1 MFQTIISNLEE
12 LKTLIRSPMTD
23 ITLLITG
30 LLSLAIIFLLI
41 RILIRLNKPAQT
53 DAMKENLAIFGDNLD
68 RINNSLKDEF
78 QRNRE
83 ESSKVAKDNRDE
95 LLKSLESFDNRLSG
109 NIKDFNENQ
118 RLNFESSISKSKEQ
132 AQNIESRLEKMRATI
147 ENKLKEIQT
156 DNSAKLEKMRE
167 TVNEKLQET
176 LNTRISESFK
186 LVTDQL
192 EQVYKGLGDMQKL
205 AVGVGDLKKVLSN
218 VKTRG
223 IMGEIQLG
231 SILEQYLSPEQFL
244 KNVVVKPGSKES
256 VEYAIKL
263 PGNENPDEPVLLAID
278 SKFPI
283 EDYQRLMEIY
293 ENIADNTKEEIIKAE
308 KAFDNSVL
316 KSAKTINQK
325 YISPP
330 VTTNFAIM
338 FVPTEGLYAQIL
350 TRTGLFEQVQR
361 DSNITVVGPSNLV
374 AFLSSLQM
382 GFRTLAVQ
390 KRSSEVWQ
398 ILGAVKTEFESFEKV
413 LEKAQ
418 NQLISASGNI
428 EKLVGTRS
436 RAIKRKLRNI
446 QELPVSDAAKLLE
459 SKDPELKD
467 PEEENDDMDDGRED

>member
-1 MFQTIISNLEE
+1 MTTILPVIS
-12 LKTLIRSPMTD
+12 IF
-23 ITLLITG
+23 ILLI
-30 LLSLAIIFLLI
+30 LM
-41 RILIRLNKPAQT
+41 ILIIMVFIKLKNPVQ
-53 DAMKENLAIFGDNLD
+53 MESVKEALAIFGNNLD
-68 RINNSLKDEF
+68 KINGSLREEF

-83 ESSKVAKDNRDE
+83 ETSKIAKDNRDE
-95 LLKSLESFDNRLSG
+95 LQKSLESFDVSLSR
-109 NIKDFNENQ
+109 NIRDFNENQ
-118 RLNFESSISKSKEQ
+118 RLNFESSMVRAKEQ
-132 AQNIESRLEKMRATI
+132 AQNIEAKLEKMRETI
-147 ENKLKEIQT
+147 EGKLKEIQT
-156 DNSAKLEKMRE
+156 DNSVKLEQMRE

-186 LVTDQL
+186 MVTDQL

-205 AVGVGDLKKVLSN
+205 AVGVGDLKRVLSN

-223 IMGEIQLG
+223 TMGEIQLG

-244 KNVVVKPGSKES
+244 KNVVIKPGTKES
-256 VEYAIKL
+256 VEFAIKL

-278 SKFPI
+278 SKFPV
-283 EDYQRLMEIY
+283 EDYQRLIEIY
-293 ENIADNTKEEIIKAE
+293 ENIADYSKEEIVKVE
-308 KAFDNSVL
+308 RAFDASVA
-316 KSAKTINQK
+316 KSAKTIWQK

-350 TRTGLFEQVQR
+350 SRTGLFELVQR
-361 DSNITVVGPSNLV
+361 DFNVTVVGPSNLV

-390 KRSSEVWQ
+390 KRSNEVWQ
-398 ILGAVKTEFESFEKV
+398 ILGAVKTEFEGFERV

-418 NQLISASGNI
+418 NQIISASGNI

-446 QELPVSDAAKLLE
+446 QELPASEAARILE
-459 SKDPELKD
+459 SGEAEAEVLDPD
-467 PEEENDDMDDGRED
+467 AENDETNDKT

>member
-1 MFQTIISNLEE
+1 
-12 LKTLIRSPMTD
+12 MT
-23 ITLLITG
+23 TA
-30 LLSLAIIFLLI
+30 LLSLLIVFSLIII
-41 RILIRLNKPAQT
+41 ILIIRVLIQLKNPVQ
-53 DAMKENLAIFGDNLD
+53 MESVKESLAIFGNNLD
-68 RINNSLKDEF
+68 KINNSLKDEF

-95 LLKSLESFDNRLSG
+95 LQKSLESFDIRLSG

-118 RLNFESSISKSKEQ
+118 RINFESSMTRAKEQ
-132 AQNIESRLEKMRATI
+132 AQNIESRLEKMRETI

-156 DNSAKLEKMRE
+156 DNSVKLEQMRE

-186 LVTDQL
+186 MVTDQL

-205 AVGVGDLKKVLSN
+205 AVGVGDLKRVLSN

-223 IMGEIQLG
+223 ILGEIQLG
-231 SILEQYLSPEQFL
+231 SILEQYLSPDQFV
-244 KNVVVKPGSKES
+244 KNVIVKPGTKES

-263 PGNENPDEPVLLAID
+263 PGNENPEEPVLLAID

-283 EDYQRLMEIY
+283 EDYQRLIEIY
-293 ENIADNTKEEIIKAE
+293 ENIADHTKDEIIKVE
-308 KAFDNSVL
+308 KAFDASVV
-316 KSAKTINQK
+316 KSAKTIYQK

-330 VTTNFAIM
+330 LTTNFAIM

-361 DSNITVVGPSNLV
+361 DFNVTVVGPSNLV

-390 KRSSEVWQ
+390 KRSNEVWQ
-398 ILGAVKTEFESFEKV
+398 ILGAVKTEFEGFEKV

-418 NQLISASGNI
+418 NQIISASGNI

-436 RAIKRKLRNI
+436 RAIKRKLRNV
-446 QELPVSDAAKLLE
+446 QELPASEAARLLE
-459 SKDPELKD
+459 SNEADSDTKDF
-467 PEEENDDMDDGRED
+467 EEENEEMSEKVEN

>member
-1 MFQTIISNLEE
+1 
-12 LKTLIRSPMTD
+12 MTD
-23 ITLLITG
+23 TLLIITA
-30 LLSLAIIFLLI
+30 LLALTTIILLI
-41 RILIRLNKPAQT
+41 IIVIRLNRPER
-53 DAMKENLAIFGDNLD
+53 MYLLKESLAIFGNNLD
-68 RINNSLKDEF
+68 KVYNSMKDEF

-83 ESSKVAKDNRDE
+83 ESSKIAKDNRDD
-95 LLKSLESFDNRLSG
+95 LQKSLESFDIRLSG
-109 NIKDFNENQ
+109 NIKEFNENQ
-118 RLNFESSISKSKEQ
+118 RINFESSVNRAKEQ
-132 AQNIESRLEKMRATI
+132 ALNIESRLEKMRETI

-156 DNSAKLEKMRE
+156 DNSVKLEQMRE

-186 LVTDQL
+186 MVTDQL

-205 AVGVGDLKKVLSN
+205 AAGVGDLKKVLSN

-256 VEYAIKL
+256 VEYAIRL

-283 EDYQRLMEIY
+283 EDYQRLIEIY
-293 ENIADNTKEEIIKAE
+293 ENISDFTKEEIIKVE
-308 KAFDNSVL
+308 KAFDASVL
-316 KSAKTINQK
+316 KSAKTIHQK
-325 YISPP
+325 YIAPP
-330 VTTNFAIM
+330 LTTNFAIM

-350 TRTGLFEQVQR
+350 TRTGLFELVQR
-361 DSNITVVGPSNLV
+361 DYNVTVIGPSNLV
-374 AFLSSLQM
+374 AFLSSLQL

-390 KRSSEVWQ
+390 KRSNEVWQ
-398 ILGAVKTEFESFEKV
+398 ILGAVKTEFEGFEKV

-418 NQLISASGNI
+418 NQIISASGNI

-436 RAIKRKLRNI
+436 RAIKRKLRNV
-446 QELPVSDAAKLLE
+446 QELPASEAARLLDSGEAE
-459 SKDPELKD
+459 SETKDFD
-467 PEEENDDMDDGRED
+467 DENEFKGESVEDQ

>member
-1 MFQTIISNLEE
+1 
-12 LKTLIRSPMTD
+12 MT
-23 ITLLITG
+23 TA
-30 LLSLAIIFLLI
+30 LLSLFIVFSLIII
-41 RILIRLNKPAQT
+41 ILIIRVLIQLKNPVQ
-53 DAMKENLAIFGDNLD
+53 MESVKESLAVFGNNLD
-68 RINNSLKDEF
+68 KINNSMKDEF

-95 LLKSLESFDNRLSG
+95 LQKSLESFDMRLSG

-118 RLNFESSISKSKEQ
+118 RINFESSMTRAKEQ
-132 AQNIESRLEKMRATI
+132 ALNIESRLEKMRETI

-156 DNSAKLEKMRE
+156 DNSVKLEQMRE

-186 LVTDQL
+186 MVTDQL

-205 AVGVGDLKKVLSN
+205 AVGVGDLKRVLSN

-223 IMGEIQLG
+223 ILGEIQLG
-231 SILEQYLSPEQFL
+231 SILEQYLSPEQFV
-244 KNVVVKPGSKES
+244 KNVIVKPGTKES

-263 PGNENPDEPVLLAID
+263 PGNENPDEPVFLAID

-283 EDYQRLMEIY
+283 EDYQRLLEIY
-293 ENIADNTKEEIIKAE
+293 ENIADHTKEEIIKVE
-308 KAFDNSVL
+308 KAFDASVV
-316 KSAKTINQK
+316 KSAKTIHQK

-330 VTTNFAIM
+330 LTTNFAIM

-361 DSNITVVGPSNLV
+361 DFNVTVVGPSNLV

-390 KRSSEVWQ
+390 KRSNEVWQ
-398 ILGAVKTEFESFEKV
+398 ILGAVKTEFEGFEKV

-418 NQLISASGNI
+418 NQIISASGNI

-436 RAIKRKLRNI
+436 RAIKRKLRNV
-446 QELPVSDAAKLLE
+446 QELPASEAARILE
-459 SKDPELKD
+459 SNEADTDTKDF
-467 PEEENDDMDDGRED
+467 EEENEEMSEKVEN

>member
-1 MFQTIISNLEE
+1 MTTILSGISLF
-12 LKTLIRSPMTD
+12 M
-23 ITLLITG
+23 LLII
-30 LLSLAIIFLLI
+30 LILIIFIFNQLKNPVQMESV
-41 RILIRLNKPAQT
+41 R
-53 DAMKENLAIFGDNLD
+53 ESLAIFGNNLD
-68 RINNSLKDEF
+68 KINGSLRDEF

-95 LLKSLESFDNRLSG
+95 LQKSLESFDASLSR
-109 NIKDFNENQ
+109 NIREFNENQ
-118 RLNFESSISKSKEQ
+118 RVNFETSITRARDQ
-132 AQNIESRLEKMRATI
+132 AQSIEARLEKMRETI
-147 ENKLKEIQT
+147 EGKLKEIQT
-156 DNSAKLEKMRE
+156 DNSIKLEQMRE

-186 LVTDQL
+186 MVTDQL

-205 AVGVGDLKKVLSN
+205 AVGVGDLKRVLSN

-223 IMGEIQLG
+223 TMGEIQLG

-244 KNVVVKPGSKES
+244 KNAIIKPGTKES
-256 VEYAIKL
+256 VEFAIKL
-263 PGNENPDEPVLLAID
+263 PGNENPDEPVYLAID
-278 SKFPI
+278 SKFPV
-283 EDYQRLMEIY
+283 EDYQRLIEIY
-293 ENIADNTKEEIIKAE
+293 ENITDYSKEEILKAE
-308 KAFDNSVL
+308 RAFDASVA
-316 KSAKTINQK
+316 KSAKTIWQK

-350 TRTGLFEQVQR
+350 SRTGLFELVQR
-361 DSNITVVGPSNLV
+361 DFNVTVVGPSNLV

-390 KRSSEVWQ
+390 KRSNEVWQ
-398 ILGAVKTEFESFEKV
+398 ILGAVKTEFEGFEKV

-418 NQLISASGNI
+418 NQIILASGNI

-446 QELPVSDAAKLLE
+446 QELPASEAARILE
-459 SKDPELKD
+459 SNEADAEVN
-467 PEEENDDMDDGRED
+467 ESDDAPVESEDNS

>member
-1 MFQTIISNLEE
+1 MTTILLCVSIL
-12 LKTLIRSPMTD
+12 L
-23 ITLLITG
+23 LLIIVG
-30 LLSLAIIFLLI
+30 LIIMIFNQL
-41 RILIRLNKPAQT
+41 RNPVH
-53 DAMKENLAIFGDNLD
+53 MESVKEALAIFGNNLD
-68 RINNSLKDEF
+68 KINSSLRDEF

-95 LLKSLESFDNRLSG
+95 LQKSLESFDSSLSR
-109 NIKDFNENQ
+109 NIRDFNENQ
-118 RLNFESSISKSKEQ
+118 RLNFESSMTRAREQ
-132 AQNIESRLEKMRATI
+132 ARNVDSKLEKMRETI
-147 ENKLKEIQT
+147 EGKLKEIQS
-156 DNSAKLEKMRE
+156 DNSVKLEQMRE

-186 LVTDQL
+186 MVTDQL

-205 AVGVGDLKKVLSN
+205 AVGVGDLKRVLSN

-223 IMGEIQLG
+223 TMGEIQLG
-231 SILEQYLSPEQFL
+231 SILEQYLSPDQFL
-244 KNVVVKPGSKES
+244 KNVVIKPGTKES

-263 PGNENPDEPVLLAID
+263 PGNENPDEPLLLAID
-278 SKFPI
+278 SKFPV
-283 EDYQRLMEIY
+283 EDYQRLIEIY
-293 ENIADNTKEEIIKAE
+293 ENIADYSKEEIIRIE
-308 KAFDNSVL
+308 KSFDASVA
-316 KSAKTINQK
+316 KSAKTIWQK

-350 TRTGLFEQVQR
+350 ARTGLFELLQR
-361 DSNITVVGPSNLV
+361 DFNVTVVGPSNLV

-390 KRSSEVWQ
+390 KRSNEVWQ
-398 ILGAVKTEFESFEKV
+398 ILGAVKTEFEGFERV

-418 NQLISASGNI
+418 NQIISASGNI

-446 QELPVSDAAKLLE
+446 QELPASEAARILE
-459 SKDPELKD
+459 SNEADTEVKDS
-467 PEEENDDMDDGRED
+467 EEENEEIDDKLLSE

>member
-1 MFQTIISNLEE
+1 MITI
-12 LKTLIRSPMTD
+12 
-23 ITLLITG
+23 
-30 LLSLAIIFLLI
+30 LLSFAII
-41 RILIRLNKPAQT
+41 ILVIIVILVVRVIIQQKNPVL
-53 DAMKENLAIFGDNLD
+53 MESVKESLAIFGNNLD
-68 RINNSLKDEF
+68 KISNSMKDEF

-95 LLKSLESFDNRLSG
+95 LKKSLESFDIRLSR
-109 NIKDFNENQ
+109 NIQEFNENQ
-118 RLNFESSISKSKEQ
+118 RINYETSMNRAKEQ
-132 AQNIESRLEKMRATI
+132 AQNIESRLEKMRETI

-156 DNSAKLEKMRE
+156 DNSIKLEQMRE

-186 LVTDQL
+186 IVTDQL

-205 AVGVGDLKKVLSN
+205 AIGVGDLKRVLSN

-244 KNVVVKPGSKES
+244 KNVIIKSGTKES
-256 VEYAIKL
+256 VEFAIKL

-283 EDYQRLMEIY
+283 EDYQRLIEIY
-293 ENIADNTKEEIIKAE
+293 ENIADYTKEEIIKVE
-308 KAFDNSVL
+308 KAFDASVI
-316 KSAKTINQK
+316 KSARTIYQK

-330 VTTNFAIM
+330 LTTNFAIM

-350 TRTGLFEQVQR
+350 TRTGLFELVQR
-361 DSNITVVGPSNLV
+361 DFNVTVVGPSNLV

-390 KRSSEVWQ
+390 KRSNEVWQ
-398 ILGAVKTEFESFEKV
+398 ILGAVKTEFEGFEKV

-418 NQLISASGNI
+418 NQIISASGNI

-446 QELPVSDAAKLLE
+446 QELPASEAARILESNETDSE
-459 SKDPELKD
+459 SKDS
-467 PEEENDDMDDGRED
+467 EEENEEINDKVID

>member
-1 MFQTIISNLEE
+1 
-12 LKTLIRSPMTD
+12 MTD
-23 ITLLITG
+23 ILLIIIA
-30 LLSLAIIFLLI
+30 LLALIAIFLLI
-41 RILIRLNKPAQT
+41 RIFARLNNPVQINLL
-53 DAMKENLAIFGDNLD
+53 KESLAIFGNNLD
-68 RINNSLKDEF
+68 KVNNSMKDEF

-83 ESSKVAKDNRDE
+83 ESSKTAKDNRDE
-95 LLKSLESFDNRLSG
+95 LQKSLELFDIRLSG
-109 NIKDFNENQ
+109 NIKEFNENQ
-118 RLNFESSISKSKEQ
+118 RINFESSMIRAKEQ
-132 AQNIESRLEKMRATI
+132 AQNIELRLEKMRETI

-156 DNSAKLEKMRE
+156 DNSVKLEQMRD

-186 LVTDQL
+186 MVTDQL

-231 SILEQYLSPEQFL
+231 SILEQYLSPEQYL
-244 KNVVVKPGSKES
+244 KNVVVKLGSKES

-263 PGNENPDEPVLLAID
+263 PGNENPDEPVLLSID

-283 EDYQRLMEIY
+283 EDYQRLTEVY
-293 ENIADNTKEEIIKAE
+293 ENISDFTKEEIIKVE
-308 KAFDNSVL
+308 KAFDASVV
-316 KSAKTINQK
+316 KSAKTIHQK
-325 YISPP
+325 YIYPP
-330 VTTNFAIM
+330 LTTNFAIM

-350 TRTGLFEQVQR
+350 TRTGLFELVQR
-361 DSNITVVGPSNLV
+361 DFNVTVVGPSNLV

-390 KRSSEVWQ
+390 KRSNEVWQ
-398 ILGAVKTEFESFEKV
+398 ILGAVKTEFEGFEKV

-418 NQLISASGNI
+418 NQIQSASGNI

-446 QELPVSDAAKLLE
+446 QELPASEAARLLE
-459 SKDPELKD
+459 SIEADTDMKDFED
-467 PEEENDDMDDGRED
+467 ENEEKGDNFEN

>member
-1 MFQTIISNLEE
+1 MTIALMTLSLVLSLIIIILVIRIS
-12 LKTLIRSPMTD
+12 
-23 ITLLITG
+23 G
-30 LLSLAIIFLLI
+30 LLKNPAQMGFIKESLAV
-41 RILIRLNKPAQT
+41 
-53 DAMKENLAIFGDNLD
+53 FGNNLD
-68 RINNSLKDEF
+68 KINGSLKDEF

-95 LLKSLESFDNRLSG
+95 LQKSLESFDSRLSG
-109 NIKDFNENQ
+109 NIKDFNETQ
-118 RLNFESSISKSKEQ
+118 RLNFESSVNRAKEQ
-132 AQNIESRLEKMRATI
+132 AQNIESRLEKMRETI
-147 ENKLKEIQT
+147 ENKLKEIQA
-156 DNSAKLEKMRE
+156 DNSVKLEQMRE

-186 LVTDQL
+186 MVTDQL

-205 AVGVGDLKKVLSN
+205 AVGVGDLKRVLSN

-231 SILEQYLSPEQFL
+231 SILEQYLSPEQYV
-244 KNVVVKPGSKES
+244 KNVIVKPGSKES
-256 VEYAIKL
+256 VEFAIKL
-263 PGNENPDEPVLLAID
+263 PGNENPDEPVFLAID

-283 EDYQRLMEIY
+283 EDYQRLIEIY
-293 ENIADNTKEEIIKAE
+293 ENIAEHTKEEIIRVE
-308 KAFDNSVL
+308 KAFDTSVI
-316 KSAKTINQK
+316 KSAKTIHQK

-350 TRTGLFEQVQR
+350 TRTGLFEMVQR
-361 DSNITVVGPSNLV
+361 DFNVTVVGPSNLV

-390 KRSSEVWQ
+390 KRSNEVWQ
-398 ILGAVKTEFESFEKV
+398 ILGAVKTEFEGFEKV

-418 NQLISASGNI
+418 NQIISASGNI

-436 RAIKRKLRNI
+436 RAIKRKLRNV
-446 QELPVSDAAKLLE
+446 QELPVSEAARILE
-459 SKDPELKD
+459 SNETDFDIKET
-467 PEEENDDMDDGRED
+467 EEDSPDIDGNSVN

>member
-1 MFQTIISNLEE
+1 
-12 LKTLIRSPMTD
+12 MT
-23 ITLLITG
+23 TA
-30 LLSLAIIFLLI
+30 LLSLFIVFSLIII
-41 RILIRLNKPAQT
+41 ILIIRVLIQLKNPVQ
-53 DAMKENLAIFGDNLD
+53 MESVKESLTVFGNNLD
-68 RINNSLKDEF
+68 KINNSMKDEF

-95 LLKSLESFDNRLSG
+95 LQKSLESFDMRLSG

-118 RLNFESSISKSKEQ
+118 RVNFESSMTRAKEQ
-132 AQNIESRLEKMRATI
+132 ALNIESRLEKMRETI

-156 DNSAKLEKMRE
+156 DNSVKLEQMRE

-186 LVTDQL
+186 MVTDQL

-205 AVGVGDLKKVLSN
+205 AVGVGDLKRVLSN

-223 IMGEIQLG
+223 ILGEIQLG
-231 SILEQYLSPEQFL
+231 SILEQYLSPEQFV
-244 KNVVVKPGSKES
+244 KNVIVKPGTKES

-263 PGNENPDEPVLLAID
+263 PGNENPDEPVFLAID

-283 EDYQRLMEIY
+283 EDYQRLIEIY
-293 ENIADNTKEEIIKAE
+293 ENIADHTKEEIIKVE
-308 KAFDNSVL
+308 KAFDASVV
-316 KSAKTINQK
+316 KSAKTIHQK

-330 VTTNFAIM
+330 LTTNFAIM

-350 TRTGLFEQVQR
+350 TRTGLFELVQR
-361 DSNITVVGPSNLV
+361 DFNVTVVGPSNLV

-390 KRSSEVWQ
+390 KRSNEVWQ
-398 ILGAVKTEFESFEKV
+398 ILGAVKTEFEGFEKV

-418 NQLISASGNI
+418 NQIISASGNI

-436 RAIKRKLRNI
+436 RAIKRKLRNV
-446 QELPVSDAAKLLE
+446 QELPASETARILE
-459 SKDPELKD
+459 SNEADTDTKDF
-467 PEEENDDMDDGRED
+467 EEENEEMSERVEN

>member
-1 MFQTIISNLEE
+1 MESV
-12 LKTLIRSPMTD
+12 
-23 ITLLITG
+23 
-30 LLSLAIIFLLI
+30 
-41 RILIRLNKPAQT
+41 
-53 DAMKENLAIFGDNLD
+53 KESLAIFGNNLD
-68 RINNSLKDEF
+68 KINNSMKDEF

-83 ESSKVAKDNRDE
+83 ESSKTAKDNRDE
-95 LLKSLESFDNRLSG
+95 LQKSLESFDIRLSG
-109 NIKDFNENQ
+109 NIRDFNENQ
-118 RLNFESSISKSKEQ
+118 RINFESSMVRAKEQ
-132 AQNIESRLEKMRATI
+132 AQNIESRLEKMRETI

-156 DNSAKLEKMRE
+156 DNSVKLEQMRE

-186 LVTDQL
+186 MVTDQL

-205 AVGVGDLKKVLSN
+205 AVGVGDLKRVLSN

-231 SILEQYLSPEQFL
+231 SILEQYLSPDQFV
-244 KNVVVKPGSKES
+244 KNVIVKSGSKES

-263 PGNENPDEPVLLAID
+263 PGNENPDEPVFLAID
-278 SKFPI
+278 SKFPV
-283 EDYQRLMEIY
+283 EDYQRLIEIY
-293 ENIADNTKEEIIKAE
+293 ENIADHSKEEIIKVE
-308 KAFDNSVL
+308 KAFDASVA
-316 KSAKTINQK
+316 KSAKTIYQK

-330 VTTNFAIM
+330 LTTNFAIM

-350 TRTGLFEQVQR
+350 TRTGLFELVQR
-361 DSNITVVGPSNLV
+361 DYNVTVVGPSNLV

-390 KRSSEVWQ
+390 KRSNEVWQ
-398 ILGAVKTEFESFEKV
+398 ILGAVKTEFEGFEKV

-418 NQLISASGNI
+418 NQIISASGNI

-446 QELPVSDAAKLLE
+446 QELPASEAARILE
-459 SKDPELKD
+459 SNEADTDTKDF
-467 PEEENDDMDDGRED
+467 EEENEEMSEKVEN

>member
-1 MFQTIISNLEE
+1 MTSII
-12 LKTLIRSPMTD
+12 
-23 ITLLITG
+23 
-30 LLSLAIIFLLI
+30 LSVAIFLLLVIGFLII
-41 RILIRLNKPAQT
+41 RIFILLKNPAQ
-53 DAMKENLAIFGDNLD
+53 MEYVKESLAIFGNNLD
-68 RINNSLKDEF
+68 KVNSSLKDEF

-95 LLKSLESFDNRLSG
+95 LQKSLEAFDIRLSR
-109 NIKDFNENQ
+109 NINEFNENQ
-118 RLNFESSISKSKEQ
+118 RLNFESSMNRAREQ
-132 AQNIESRLEKMRATI
+132 AQSIELRLEKMRETI
-147 ENKLKEIQT
+147 EGKLKEIQT
-156 DNSAKLEKMRE
+156 DNSVKLEQMRE

-186 LVTDQL
+186 MVTDQL

-223 IMGEIQLG
+223 TMGEIQLG

-244 KNVVVKPGSKES
+244 KNVVVKPGTRES
-256 VEYAIKL
+256 VEFAIKL

-278 SKFPI
+278 SKFPV
-283 EDYQRLMEIY
+283 EDYQRLIEIY
-293 ENIADNTKEEIIKAE
+293 ENISDYTKEEIIKVE
-308 KAFDNSVL
+308 RAFDASVV
-316 KSAKTINQK
+316 KSAKTIFQK

-330 VTTNFAIM
+330 LTTNFAIM

-350 TRTGLFEQVQR
+350 SRTGLFELVQR
-361 DSNITVVGPSNLV
+361 DFSVTVVGPSNLV

-390 KRSSEVWQ
+390 KRSNEVWQ
-398 ILGAVKTEFESFEKV
+398 ILGAVKTEFEGFEKV

-418 NQLISASGNI
+418 NQIISASGNI

-446 QELPVSDAAKLLE
+446 QELPASEAARILE
-459 SKDPELKD
+459 SIEGDSDLKNPD
-467 PEEENDDMDDGRED
+467 EETEETEDNS

>member
-1 MFQTIISNLEE
+1 
-12 LKTLIRSPMTD
+12 MTD
-23 ITLLITG
+23 ILLIITA
-30 LLSLAIIFLLI
+30 LLALSVLILLV
-41 RILIRLNKPAQT
+41 RILARLNNPVQI
-53 DAMKENLAIFGDNLD
+53 DLLKESLAIFGNNLEK
-68 RINNSLKDEF
+68 INISMKNEF

-83 ESSKVAKDNRDE
+83 ESSKVATDNRDE
-95 LLKSLESFDNRLSG
+95 LRKSLESFDTRLSG
-109 NIKDFNENQ
+109 NIRDFNENQ
-118 RLNFESSISKSKEQ
+118 RVNFESSMNRAKEQ
-132 AQNIESRLEKMRATI
+132 AQNIELRLEKMRETI
-147 ENKLKEIQT
+147 ETKLREIQT
-156 DNSAKLEKMRE
+156 DNSAKLEQMRE

-186 LVTDQL
+186 IVTDQL

-244 KNVVVKPGSKES
+244 KNVIVKPGSKES
-256 VEYAIKL
+256 VEYVIKL
-263 PGNENPDEPVLLAID
+263 PGNENPEEPVLLAID

-283 EDYQRLMEIY
+283 EDYQRLVEIY
-293 ENIADNTKEEIIKAE
+293 ENISIYSKEEIIKAE
-308 KAFDNSVL
+308 KSFDSSVV
-316 KSAKTINQK
+316 KSAKTIHQK

-350 TRTGLFEQVQR
+350 TRTGLFELLQR
-361 DSNITVVGPSNLV
+361 EFNVTVVGPSNLV

-390 KRSSEVWQ
+390 KRSNEVWQ
-398 ILGAVKTEFESFEKV
+398 ILGAVKTEFEGFEKV

-418 NQLISASGNI
+418 NQIISASGNI

-436 RAIKRKLRNI
+436 RAIKRKLRNV
-446 QELPVSDAAKLLE
+446 QELPASEAARILE
-459 SKDPELKD
+459 SGETDSDQDPKED
-467 PEEENDDMDDGRED
+467 EDENGEMRE

>member
-1 MFQTIISNLEE
+1 
-12 LKTLIRSPMTD
+12 MTD
-23 ITLLITG
+23 ILPIIIALLALI
-30 LLSLAIIFLLI
+30 AIFLLI
-41 RILIRLNKPAQT
+41 RIFARLNNPVQINLL
-53 DAMKENLAIFGDNLD
+53 KESLAIFGNNLD
-68 RINNSLKDEF
+68 KVNNSMKDEF

-83 ESSKVAKDNRDE
+83 ESSKTAKDNRDE
-95 LLKSLESFDNRLSG
+95 LQKSLELFDIRLSG
-109 NIKDFNENQ
+109 NIKEFNENQ
-118 RLNFESSISKSKEQ
+118 RLNFESSMIRAKEQ
-132 AQNIESRLEKMRATI
+132 AQNIELRLEKMRETI

-156 DNSAKLEKMRE
+156 DNSVKLEQMRE

-186 LVTDQL
+186 MVTDQL

-231 SILEQYLSPEQFL
+231 SILEQYLSPEQYL

-263 PGNENPDEPVLLAID
+263 PGNENPDEPVLLSID
-278 SKFPI
+278 SKFPV
-283 EDYQRLMEIY
+283 EDYQRLTEVY
-293 ENIADNTKEEIIKAE
+293 ENISDFTKEEIIKVE
-308 KAFDNSVL
+308 KAFDASVV
-316 KSAKTINQK
+316 KSAKTIHQK

-330 VTTNFAIM
+330 LTTNFAIM

-350 TRTGLFEQVQR
+350 TRTGLFELVQR
-361 DSNITVVGPSNLV
+361 DFNVTVVGPSNLV

-390 KRSSEVWQ
+390 KRSNEVWQ
-398 ILGAVKTEFESFEKV
+398 ILGAVKTEFEGFEKV

-418 NQLISASGNI
+418 NQIQSASGNI

-446 QELPVSDAAKLLE
+446 QELPASEAARLLE
-459 SKDPELKD
+459 SIEADTDMKDFED
-467 PEEENDDMDDGRED
+467 ENEEKGDNFEN

>member
-1 MFQTIISNLEE
+1 MS
-12 LKTLIRSPMTD
+12 D
-23 ITLLITG
+23 TLLIILA
-30 LLSLAIIFLLI
+30 LLVLSAVFLLI
-41 RILIRLNKPAQT
+41 RINIHINKPTQT
-53 DAMKENLAIFGDNLD
+53 STLKESLAIFG
-68 RINNSLKDEF
+68 NSLDKISNSMKDEF

-83 ESSKVAKDNRDE
+83 ESSKIAKDNRDE
-95 LLKSLESFDNRLSG
+95 LQKSLESFDNRLSG
-109 NIKDFNENQ
+109 NIRDFNENQ
-118 RLNFESSISKSKEQ
+118 RVNFESSTTRSKEQ
-132 AQNIESRLEKMRATI
+132 ARNIESRLEKMRDTI

-156 DNSAKLEKMRE
+156 DNSVKLEQMRE

-176 LNTRISESFK
+176 LNTRIGESFK

-205 AVGVGDLKKVLSN
+205 AVGVGDLKRVLSN

-244 KNVVVKPGSKES
+244 KNVIVKPGSSES

-263 PGNENPDEPVLLAID
+263 PGNENPEEPVLLAID

-283 EDYQRLMEIY
+283 EDYQRLIEIY
-293 ENIADNTKEEIIKAE
+293 ENIADHTKEEIGKAE
-308 KAFDNSVL
+308 RAFDSSVL
-316 KSAKTINQK
+316 KSAKTIYQK

-330 VTTNFAIM
+330 LTTNFAIM
-338 FVPTEGLYAQIL
+338 FVPTEGLYAQVL
-350 TRTGLFEQVQR
+350 MRTGLFEQAQR
-361 DSNITVVGPSNLV
+361 DYNITVVGPSNLV

-390 KRSSEVWQ
+390 KRSNEVWQ
-398 ILGAVKTEFESFEKV
+398 ILGAVKTEFEGFEKV

-418 NQLISASGNI
+418 NQINSASGNI

-446 QELPVSDAAKLLE
+446 QQLPVSEATRLME
-459 SKDPELKD
+459 SADNDSDIKDIEEENEELKD
-467 PEEENDDMDDGRED
+467 QVID

>member
-1 MFQTIISNLEE
+1 MADALIIIATLSALATII
-12 LKTLIRSPMTD
+12 
-23 ITLLITG
+23 
-30 LLSLAIIFLLI
+30 LSI
-41 RILIRLNKPAQT
+41 RILAMLKYPVQT
-53 DAMKENLAIFGDNLD
+53 DLMKEYLAIFGNNIDKL
-68 RINNSLKDEF
+68 NNSMKDEF

-83 ESSKVAKDNRDE
+83 ETSKTAKDNRDE
-95 LLKSLESFDNRLSG
+95 LQKSLESFDNRLSG
-109 NIKDFNENQ
+109 NIREFNENQ
-118 RLNFESSISKSKEQ
+118 RINSENSMNRSKEQ
-132 AQNIESRLEKMRATI
+132 AQNIESRLEKMRETI

-156 DNSAKLEKMRE
+156 DNSVKLEQMRE

-186 LVTDQL
+186 MVTDQL

-231 SILEQYLSPEQFL
+231 SILEQYLSPEQYL

-278 SKFPI
+278 SKFPV
-283 EDYQRLMEIY
+283 EDYQRLTEIY
-293 ENIADNTKEEIIKAE
+293 ENISDFGKEEIIKVE
-308 KAFDNSVL
+308 KAFDSSVA
-316 KSAKTINQK
+316 KSARTINQK

-330 VTTNFAIM
+330 FTTNFAIM

-350 TRTGLFEQVQR
+350 TRTGLFEMLQR
-361 DSNITVVGPSNLV
+361 DFNVTVVGPSNLV

-390 KRSSEVWQ
+390 KRSNEVWQ
-398 ILGAVKTEFESFEKV
+398 ILGAVKTEFEGFEKV

-418 NQLISASGNI
+418 NQIISASGNI

-436 RAIKRKLRNI
+436 RAIKRKLRNV
-446 QELPVSDAAKLLE
+446 QELPASEAARLLE
-459 SKDPELKD
+459 STETDTDTKDPDMED
-467 PEEENDDMDDGRED
+467 EEMSDNVQN

>member
-1 MFQTIISNLEE
+1 
-12 LKTLIRSPMTD
+12 MT
-23 ITLLITG
+23 TA
-30 LLSLAIIFLLI
+30 LLSLFIVFSLIII
-41 RILIRLNKPAQT
+41 ILIIRVLIQLKNPVQ
-53 DAMKENLAIFGDNLD
+53 MESVKESLTVFGNNLD
-68 RINNSLKDEF
+68 KINNSMKDEF

-95 LLKSLESFDNRLSG
+95 LQKSLESFDMRLSG

-118 RLNFESSISKSKEQ
+118 RVNFESSMTRAKEQ
-132 AQNIESRLEKMRATI
+132 ALNIESRLEKMRETI

-156 DNSAKLEKMRE
+156 DNSVKLEQMRE

-186 LVTDQL
+186 MVTDQL

-205 AVGVGDLKKVLSN
+205 AVGVGDLKRVLSN

-223 IMGEIQLG
+223 ILGEIQLG
-231 SILEQYLSPEQFL
+231 SILEQYLSPEQFV
-244 KNVVVKPGSKES
+244 KNVIVKPGTKES

-263 PGNENPDEPVLLAID
+263 PGNENPDEPVFLAID

-283 EDYQRLMEIY
+283 EDYQRLIEIY
-293 ENIADNTKEEIIKAE
+293 ENIADHTKEEIIKVE
-308 KAFDNSVL
+308 KAFDASVV
-316 KSAKTINQK
+316 KSAKTIHQK

-330 VTTNFAIM
+330 LTTNFAIM

-361 DSNITVVGPSNLV
+361 DFNVTVVGPSNLV

-390 KRSSEVWQ
+390 KRSNEVWQ
-398 ILGAVKTEFESFEKV
+398 ILGAVKTEFEGFEKV

-418 NQLISASGNI
+418 NQIISASGNI

-436 RAIKRKLRNI
+436 RAIKRKLRNV
-446 QELPVSDAAKLLE
+446 QELPASEAARILE
-459 SKDPELKD
+459 SNEADTDTKDF
-467 PEEENDDMDDGRED
+467 EEENEEMSERVEN

>member
-1 MFQTIISNLEE
+1 MSDIFLVITII
-12 LKTLIRSPMTD
+12 
-23 ITLLITG
+23 
-30 LLSLAIIFLLI
+30 LAIGAIILLI
-41 RILIRLNKPAQT
+41 RVLTRINNPLQT
-53 DAMKENLAIFGDNLD
+53 NSLKESLAIFGNNLD
-68 RINNSLKDEF
+68 KVNNSMKDEF

-83 ESSKVAKDNRDE
+83 ESSKTAKDNRDE
-95 LLKSLESFDNRLSG
+95 LQKSLESFDIRLSG
-109 NIKDFNENQ
+109 NIRDFNENQ
-118 RLNFESSISKSKEQ
+118 RLNFESSMNRAKEQ
-132 AQNIESRLEKMRATI
+132 AQNIESRLEKMRETI

-156 DNSAKLEKMRE
+156 DNSVKLEQMRE

-186 LVTDQL
+186 MVTEQL

-244 KNVVVKPGSKES
+244 KNVIVKPGSKES

-283 EDYQRLMEIY
+283 EDYQRLIEIY
-293 ENIADNTKEEIIKAE
+293 ENIADHTKEEIIKVE
-308 KAFDNSVL
+308 KAFDASVL
-316 KSAKTINQK
+316 KSAKTIYQK

-330 VTTNFAIM
+330 LTTNFAIM

-361 DSNITVVGPSNLV
+361 DFNVTVVGPSNLV

-390 KRSSEVWQ
+390 KRSNEVWQ
-398 ILGAVKTEFESFEKV
+398 ILGAVKTEFEGFEKV

-418 NQLISASGNI
+418 NQIISASGNI

-436 RAIKRKLRNI
+436 RAIKRKLRNV
-446 QELPVSDAAKLLE
+446 QELPVSEAARILE
-459 SKDPELKD
+459 SAESDGDIKDI
-467 PEEENDDMDDGRED
+467 EEENDEVSDNVEN

>member
-1 MFQTIISNLEE
+1 MYIAI
-12 LKTLIRSPMTD
+12 
-23 ITLLITG
+23 
-30 LLSLAIIFLLI
+30 LLSLITIFLLI
-41 RILIRLNKPAQT
+41 RLNTRINKPGHT
-53 DAMKENLAIFGDNLD
+53 DALKESLAIFGNNLD
-68 RINNSLKDEF
+68 KINSSLKDEF

-95 LLKSLESFDNRLSG
+95 LQKSLESFDSRLSG
-109 NIKDFNENQ
+109 NIKEFNETQ
-118 RLNFESSISKSKEQ
+118 RLNFESSMNRAKEQ
-132 AQNIESRLEKMRATI
+132 AQNIELRLEKMRETI

-156 DNSAKLEKMRE
+156 DNSVKLEQMRE

-186 LVTDQL
+186 MVTDQL

-205 AVGVGDLKKVLSN
+205 ATGVGDLKKVLSN

-231 SILEQYLSPEQFL
+231 SILEQYLSPEQYL

-256 VEYAIKL
+256 VEFAIKL
-263 PGNENPDEPVLLAID
+263 PGNENPEEPVLLAID

-283 EDYQRLMEIY
+283 EDYQRLLEIY
-293 ENIADNTKEEIIKAE
+293 ENIGDHTKEDIIKVE
-308 KAFDNSVL
+308 RAFDASVM
-316 KSAKTINQK
+316 KSAKTIHQK
-325 YISPP
+325 YIEPP
-330 VTTNFAIM
+330 LTTNFAIM

-350 TRTGLFEQVQR
+350 TRTGLFEMVQR
-361 DSNITVVGPSNLV
+361 DFNVTVVGPSNIV

-390 KRSSEVWQ
+390 KRSNEVWQ
-398 ILGAVKTEFESFEKV
+398 ILGAVKTEFEGFEKV

-418 NQLISASGNI
+418 NQIISASGNI

-436 RAIKRKLRNI
+436 RAIKRKLRNV
-446 QELPVSDAAKLLE
+446 QELPVSEAVRVLE
-459 SKDPELKD
+459 SNDPDLKD
-467 PEEENDDMDDGRED
+467 LDDNENDEKELSEGIEN

>member
-1 MFQTIISNLEE
+1 MTTILLVTAI
-12 LKTLIRSPMTD
+12 I
-23 ITLLITG
+23 ILLIVAVITI
-30 LLSLAIIFLLI
+30 LIIIRLRNPIQMDAVRESLAV
-41 RILIRLNKPAQT
+41 
-53 DAMKENLAIFGDNLD
+53 FGNNLD
-68 RINNSLKDEF
+68 KINSLLRDEF

-83 ESSKVAKDNRDE
+83 ESSRVAKDNRDE
-95 LLKSLESFDNRLSG
+95 LQKSLVAFDVSLTRS
-109 NIKDFNENQ
+109 IKDFNETQ
-118 RLNFESSISKSKEQ
+118 RQNFESSMTRAREQ
-132 AQNIESRLEKMRATI
+132 AQNIETKLEKMRETI

-156 DNSAKLEKMRE
+156 DNSIKLEQMRE

-186 LVTDQL
+186 MVTDQL

-205 AVGVGDLKKVLSN
+205 AVGVGDLKRVLSN

-223 IMGEIQLG
+223 TLGEIQLG

-244 KNVVVKPGSKES
+244 KNVVVKPGTRES

-263 PGNENPDEPVLLAID
+263 PGNENPDEPVMLAID
-278 SKFPI
+278 SKFPV
-283 EDYQRLMEIY
+283 EDYQRLMEVY
-293 ENIADNTKEEIIKAE
+293 ENIADYPKEEILKVE
-308 KAFDNSVL
+308 RAFDASVI
-316 KSAKTINQK
+316 KSAKTIWQK

-350 TRTGLFEQVQR
+350 SRTGLFETVQR
-361 DSNITVVGPSNLV
+361 DFNVTVVGPSNLV

-390 KRSSEVWQ
+390 KRSNEVWQ
-398 ILGAVKTEFESFEKV
+398 ILGAVKTEFEGFEKV

-418 NQLISASGNI
+418 NQIISASGNI

-446 QELPVSDAAKLLE
+446 QELPASEAARILE
-459 SKDPELKD
+459 SNESDTEPGDNHDEND
-467 PEEENDDMDDGRED
+467 GSGENDDNS

>member
-1 MFQTIISNLEE
+1 MEFV
-12 LKTLIRSPMTD
+12 
-23 ITLLITG
+23 
-30 LLSLAIIFLLI
+30 
-41 RILIRLNKPAQT
+41 
-53 DAMKENLAIFGDNLD
+53 KESLAIFGNNLD
-68 RINNSLKDEF
+68 KVNNSMKDEF

-95 LLKSLESFDNRLSG
+95 LQKSLESFDMRLSG
-109 NIKDFNENQ
+109 NIKEFNENQ
-118 RLNFESSISKSKEQ
+118 RLNFESSMIRAKEQ
-132 AQNIESRLEKMRATI
+132 AQNIESRLEKMRETI

-156 DNSAKLEKMRE
+156 DNSLKLEQMRE

-186 LVTDQL
+186 IVTDQL

-223 IMGEIQLG
+223 ILGEIQLG
-231 SILEQYLSPEQFL
+231 SILEQYLSPEQFV
-244 KNVVVKPGSKES
+244 KNVIVKPGSRES
-256 VEYAIKL
+256 VEFAIKL
-263 PGNENPDEPVLLAID
+263 PGNENPEEPVLLAID

-283 EDYQRLMEIY
+283 EDYQRLLEIY
-293 ENIADNTKEEIIKAE
+293 ENIADHTKEEIIKVE
-308 KAFDNSVL
+308 RAFDASVI
-316 KSAKTINQK
+316 KSAKTIHQK

-350 TRTGLFEQVQR
+350 TRTGLFELVQR
-361 DSNITVVGPSNLV
+361 DFNVTVVGPSNIV

-390 KRSSEVWQ
+390 KRSNEVWQ
-398 ILGAVKTEFESFEKV
+398 ILGAVKTEFEGFEKV

-418 NQLISASGNI
+418 NQIISASGNI

-436 RAIKRKLRNI
+436 RAIKRKLRNV
-446 QELPVSDAAKLLE
+446 QELPVSEAARILE
-459 SKDPELKD
+459 SGDADLDIQEPD
-467 PEEENDDMDDGRED
+467 EESMESTE

>member
-1 MFQTIISNLEE
+1 
-12 LKTLIRSPMTD
+12 MT
-23 ITLLITG
+23 TA
-30 LLSLAIIFLLI
+30 LLSLSIVFSLIIIILMI
-41 RILIRLNKPAQT
+41 RIFIQLRNPVQMESVRESLV
-53 DAMKENLAIFGDNLD
+53 IFGSNLD
-68 RINNSLKDEF
+68 KINNSMKDEF

-95 LLKSLESFDNRLSG
+95 LQKSLESFDMRLSG

-118 RLNFESSISKSKEQ
+118 RINFESSMTRAKEQ
-132 AQNIESRLEKMRATI
+132 AQNIESRLEKMRETI
-147 ENKLKEIQT
+147 ETKLKEIQT
-156 DNSAKLEKMRE
+156 DNSTKLEQMRE

-186 LVTDQL
+186 MVTDQL

-205 AVGVGDLKKVLSN
+205 AVGVGDLKRVLSN

-223 IMGEIQLG
+223 ILGEIQLG
-231 SILEQYLSPEQFL
+231 SILEQYLSPEQFV
-244 KNVVVKPGSKES
+244 KNVIVKPGTKES

-278 SKFPI
+278 SKFPV
-283 EDYQRLMEIY
+283 EDYQRLIEIY
-293 ENIADNTKEEIIKAE
+293 ENIADYTKEEIIKVE
-308 KAFDNSVL
+308 KAFDASVV
-316 KSAKTINQK
+316 KSAKTIFQK

-350 TRTGLFEQVQR
+350 TRTGLFELVQR
-361 DSNITVVGPSNLV
+361 EFNVTVVGPSNLV

-390 KRSSEVWQ
+390 KRSNEVWQ
-398 ILGAVKTEFESFEKV
+398 ILGAVKTEFEGFEKV

-418 NQLISASGNI
+418 NQIISASGNI

-446 QELPVSDAAKLLE
+446 QELPASEAARILE
-459 SKDPELKD
+459 SNETDIDAKDQ
-467 PEEENDDMDDGRED
+467 EEENEEMSERVDN

>member
-1 MFQTIISNLEE
+1 
-12 LKTLIRSPMTD
+12 MT
-23 ITLLITG
+23 TA
-30 LLSLAIIFLLI
+30 LLSLLIVSSIII
-41 RILIRLNKPAQT
+41 IILVIKVFAQLKNPVH
-53 DAMKENLAIFGDNLD
+53 MESVKESLAIFGNNLD
-68 RINNSLKDEF
+68 KIDDSLKNEF

-95 LLKSLESFDNRLSG
+95 LQKSLQSFDTRLSG

-118 RLNFESSISKSKEQ
+118 RINFESSMIRAKEQ
-132 AQNIESRLEKMRATI
+132 AQNIESRLEKMRDTI

-156 DNSAKLEKMRE
+156 DNSVKLEKMRE

-186 LVTDQL
+186 IVTEQL

-231 SILEQYLSPEQFL
+231 SILEQYLSPEQFV
-244 KNVVVKPGSKES
+244 KNVIIKPGTKES

-263 PGNENPDEPVLLAID
+263 PGNENPEEPVLLAID
-278 SKFPI
+278 SKFPV
-283 EDYQRLMEIY
+283 EDYQRLIEIY
-293 ENIADNTKEEIIKAE
+293 ENIADHTKEEIIKVE
-308 KAFDNSVL
+308 RAFDASVV
-316 KSAKTINQK
+316 KSAKTIYQK
-325 YISPP
+325 YIYPP
-330 VTTNFAIM
+330 LTTNFAVM

-350 TRTGLFEQVQR
+350 TRTGLFELVQR
-361 DSNITVVGPSNLV
+361 DFNVTVVGPSNLV

-390 KRSSEVWQ
+390 KRSNEVWQ
-398 ILGAVKTEFESFEKV
+398 ILGAVKTEFEGFEKV

-418 NQLISASGNI
+418 NQIISASGNI

-446 QELPVSDAAKLLE
+446 QELPVSEAARILE
-459 SKDPELKD
+459 SAEFDTDTKDVEEGNDEMNDKPEF
-467 PEEENDDMDDGRED
+467 

>member
-1 MFQTIISNLEE
+1 
-12 LKTLIRSPMTD
+12 MT
-23 ITLLITG
+23 TA
-30 LLSLAIIFLLI
+30 LLSLLIVFSLIII
-41 RILIRLNKPAQT
+41 ILIVRIFNQLKNPVQ
-53 DAMKENLAIFGDNLD
+53 MESVKESLAIFGNNLD
-68 RINNSLKDEF
+68 KINNSMKDEF
-78 QRNRE
+78 QRNRQ
-83 ESSKVAKDNRDE
+83 ESSKTAKDNRDE
-95 LLKSLESFDNRLSG
+95 LQKSLESFDIRLSG

-118 RLNFESSISKSKEQ
+118 RINFESSMTRAKEQ
-132 AQNIESRLEKMRATI
+132 AQNIESRLEKMRETI

-156 DNSAKLEKMRE
+156 DNSVKLEQMRE

-186 LVTDQL
+186 MVTDQL

-205 AVGVGDLKKVLSN
+205 AVGVGDLKRVLSN

-223 IMGEIQLG
+223 ILGEIQLG
-231 SILEQYLSPEQFL
+231 SILEQYLSPEQFV
-244 KNVVVKPGSKES
+244 KNVVVKSGSKES

-283 EDYQRLMEIY
+283 EDYQRLIEIY
-293 ENIADNTKEEIIKAE
+293 ENIADHTKEEIIKVE
-308 KAFDNSVL
+308 KAFDVSVV
-316 KSAKTINQK
+316 KSAKTIYQK
-325 YISPP
+325 YIFPP
-330 VTTNFAIM
+330 LTTNFAIM

-361 DSNITVVGPSNLV
+361 DFNVTVVGPSNLV

-390 KRSSEVWQ
+390 KRSNEVWQ
-398 ILGAVKTEFESFEKV
+398 ILGAVKTEFEGFEKV

-418 NQLISASGNI
+418 NQIISASGNI

-446 QELPVSDAAKLLE
+446 QELPASEAARILE
-459 SKDPELKD
+459 SAEADTDTKDL
-467 PEEENDDMDDGRED
+467 EEENEEMIERVEN

>member
-1 MFQTIISNLEE
+1 MTTILLGIS
-12 LKTLIRSPMTD
+12 IF
-23 ITLLITG
+23 ILLI
-30 LLSLAIIFLLI
+30 IM
-41 RILIRLNKPAQT
+41 ILIIMVFIQLKNPAQ
-53 DAMKENLAIFGDNLD
+53 MESVKESLAIFGNNLD
-68 RINNSLKDEF
+68 KINSSLKDEF

-95 LLKSLESFDNRLSG
+95 LQKSLESFDISLSR
-109 NIKDFNENQ
+109 NIREFNENQ
-118 RLNFESSISKSKEQ
+118 RLNFESSMARAKEQ
-132 AQNIESRLEKMRATI
+132 AQNIESKLEKMRETI

-156 DNSAKLEKMRE
+156 DNSVKLEQMRE

-186 LVTDQL
+186 MVTDQL

-205 AVGVGDLKKVLSN
+205 AVGVGDLKRVLSN

-223 IMGEIQLG
+223 TMGEIQLG

-244 KNVVVKPGSKES
+244 KNVVIKPGTKES
-256 VEYAIKL
+256 VEFAIKL

-278 SKFPI
+278 SKFPV
-283 EDYQRLMEIY
+283 EDYQRLIEIY
-293 ENIADNTKEEIIKAE
+293 ENIADYSKEEIIKVE
-308 KAFDNSVL
+308 RAFDASVA
-316 KSAKTINQK
+316 KSAKTIWQK

-350 TRTGLFEQVQR
+350 ARTGLFELVQR
-361 DSNITVVGPSNLV
+361 DFNVTVVGPSNLV

-390 KRSSEVWQ
+390 KRSNEVWQ
-398 ILGAVKTEFESFEKV
+398 ILGAVKTEFEGFEKV

-418 NQLISASGNI
+418 NQIISASGNI

-446 QELPVSDAAKLLE
+446 QELPASEAARILE
-459 SKDPELKD
+459 SNEADAEVKDS
-467 PEEENDDMDDGRED
+467 EEENEEI

>member
-1 MFQTIISNLEE
+1 
-12 LKTLIRSPMTD
+12 MTR
-23 ITLLITG
+23 
-30 LLSLAIIFLLI
+30 A
-41 RILIRLNKPAQT
+41 R
-53 DAMKENLAIFGDNLD
+53 
-68 RINNSLKDEF
+68 
-78 QRNRE
+78 
-83 ESSKVAKDNRDE
+83 
-95 LLKSLESFDNRLSG
+95 
-109 NIKDFNENQ
+109 
-118 RLNFESSISKSKEQ
+118 EQ
-132 AQNIESRLEKMRATI
+132 AQSIELRLEKMRETI
-147 ENKLKEIQT
+147 EGKLKEIQT
-156 DNSAKLEKMRE
+156 DNSVKLEQMRE

-186 LVTDQL
+186 MVTDQL

-205 AVGVGDLKKVLSN
+205 AVGVGDLKRVLSN

-223 IMGEIQLG
+223 TMGEIQLG

-244 KNVVVKPGSKES
+244 KNVIIKPGTKES
-256 VEYAIKL
+256 VEFAIKL

-283 EDYQRLMEIY
+283 EDYQRLIEIY
-293 ENIADNTKEEIIKAE
+293 ENIADYSKEEIIKAE
-308 KAFDNSVL
+308 RSFDASVA
-316 KSAKTINQK
+316 KSAKTIWQK

-350 TRTGLFEQVQR
+350 SRTGLFELVQR
-361 DSNITVVGPSNLV
+361 DFNVTVVGPSNLV

-390 KRSSEVWQ
+390 KRSNEVWQ
-398 ILGAVKTEFESFEKV
+398 ILGAVKTEFEGFERV

-418 NQLISASGNI
+418 NQIISASGNI

-446 QELPVSDAAKLLE
+446 QELPASEAARILE
-459 SKDPELKD
+459 SNESETEIKDPED
-467 PEEENDDMDDGRED
+467 EAGETEDNS

>member
-1 MFQTIISNLEE
+1 MTTILSGIS
-12 LKTLIRSPMTD
+12 IIM
-23 ITLLITG
+23 LLIN
-30 LLSLAIIFLLI
+30 LILIIFIFNQLK
-41 RILIRLNKPAQT
+41 NPVQ
-53 DAMKENLAIFGDNLD
+53 MESVKESLAIFGNNLD
-68 RINNSLKDEF
+68 KINGSLRDEF

-95 LLKSLESFDNRLSG
+95 LRKSLETFDASLSR
-109 NIKDFNENQ
+109 NIREFNENQ
-118 RLNFESSISKSKEQ
+118 RVNFESSITRAREQ
-132 AQNIESRLEKMRATI
+132 AQSIEARLEKMRETI
-147 ENKLKEIQT
+147 EGKLKEIQT
-156 DNSAKLEKMRE
+156 DNSIKLEQMRE

-186 LVTDQL
+186 IVTDQL

-205 AVGVGDLKKVLSN
+205 AVGVGDLKRVLSN

-223 IMGEIQLG
+223 TMGEIQLG

-244 KNVVVKPGSKES
+244 KNVIIKPGTKES
-256 VEYAIKL
+256 VEFAIKL
-263 PGNENPDEPVLLAID
+263 PGNENPDEPVYLAID
-278 SKFPI
+278 SKFPV
-283 EDYQRLMEIY
+283 EDYQRLIEIY
-293 ENIADNTKEEIIKAE
+293 ENITDYSKEEILKAE
-308 KAFDNSVL
+308 RAFDASVA
-316 KSAKTINQK
+316 KSAKTIWQK

-350 TRTGLFEQVQR
+350 SRTGLFELVQR
-361 DSNITVVGPSNLV
+361 DFNVTVVGPSNLV

-390 KRSSEVWQ
+390 KRSNEVWQ
-398 ILGAVKTEFESFEKV
+398 ILGAVKTEFEGFEKV

-418 NQLISASGNI
+418 NQIILASGNI

-446 QELPVSDAAKLLE
+446 QELPASEAARILE
-459 SKDPELKD
+459 SNEADADVK
-467 PEEENDDMDDGRED
+467 ENDDEAEENEDNS